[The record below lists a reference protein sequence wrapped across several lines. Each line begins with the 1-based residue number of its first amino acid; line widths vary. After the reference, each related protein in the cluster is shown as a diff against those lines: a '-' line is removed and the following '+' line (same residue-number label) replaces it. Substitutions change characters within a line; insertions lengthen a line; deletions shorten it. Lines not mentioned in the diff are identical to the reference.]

1 MSRTET
7 VIRKANLADVPQ
19 LKQCIDRAYA
29 RLKKRLPDLPDVSG
43 GLEQEIDK
51 RTVLIAE
58 VSGGIAGCAVLGID
72 GLGAHLVNIAVDPGF
87 KGQGLGRS
95 LMQAAETHA
104 RNAGATDIALAT
116 HVGIPENVALYQ
128 HLDWSETSRN
138 NHKVFMKKNL

>member
-1 MSRTET
+1 MSGPET
-7 VIRKANLADVPQ
+7 VVRKANLADVPQ

-29 RLKKRLPDLPDVSG
+29 RLKIRLPDLPDVSG

-72 GLGAHLVNIAVDPGF
+72 GPGAHLVNIAVDPGF
-87 KGQGLGRS
+87 KGQGIGRS

-104 RNAGATDIALAT
+104 RHAGATEIALAT

-128 HLDWSETSRN
+128 HLGWSETSRN
-138 NHKVFMKKNL
+138 SHKVFMKKKL